1 MKGEERARVINELG
15 DSFNDVTTL
24 YFDLIK
30 LLKQLSHEGYLSIKV
45 QEIIM
50 RHIDYDLDSIKI
62 MWDRLSIII
71 DETLRKDDPRDR

>member
-1 MKGEERARVINELG
+1 MKGEERAQVIKELG
-15 DSFNDVTTL
+15 DSLNDVTTL

-30 LLKQLSHEGYLSIKV
+30 LLKQLSQEGYLSIKV
-45 QEIIM
+45 QGIIM

-62 MWDRLSIII
+62 MRDRLLIII

>member
-45 QEIIM
+45 QGIIM

>member
-1 MKGEERARVINELG
+1 MKGEEHTQVIKEVG
-15 DSFNDVTTL
+15 DSLNDVTTL

-30 LLKQLSHEGYLSIKV
+30 LLKQLSQEGYLSIKV
-45 QEIIM
+45 QGIIM

-62 MWDRLSIII
+62 MRDRLLIII